1 MVICRIF
8 VNMKTGC
15 KKTNSLLGGQLQ
27 YLSVRQG
34 RQPPSTKTAVPFL
47 EPRKVAYTLTARV
60 FGKWTIIRDIH

>member
-1 MVICRIF
+1 MVICRTF

-15 KKTNSLLGGQLQ
+15 KKQTA
-27 YLSVRQG
+27 YLADSCSTCRCVKDAS
-34 RQPPSTKTAVPFL
+34 PPQQKTAVPFL